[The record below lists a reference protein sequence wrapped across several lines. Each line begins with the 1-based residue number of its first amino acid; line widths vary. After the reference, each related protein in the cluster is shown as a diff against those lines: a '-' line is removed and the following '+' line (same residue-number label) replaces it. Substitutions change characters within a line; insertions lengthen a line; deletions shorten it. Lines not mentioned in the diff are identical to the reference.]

1 MLSVRLHGRGGQGTV
16 TAANILAM
24 AAHLAG
30 HQVRANPLY
39 GPERRGAPVA
49 SFLRISPEIIRV
61 KCQIYQ
67 PDCVVVLDARLPQT
81 VPVLDGLREG
91 GMALF
96 NQSQPQGGLSD
107 LERVGR
113 LAWVDATAIA
123 KEILGSSITNTTM
136 IGAFA
141 RICDLVSM
149 KTIEKAIKRTFSD
162 PSQGEANFRAA
173 QRAYEHCE
181 LRVLHGPRR

>member
-1 MLSVRLHGRGGQGTV
+1 MFSVRLHGRGGQGSV

-49 SFLRISPEIIRV
+49 SFLRISPKPIRL
-61 KCQIYQ
+61 KCQIYR
-67 PDCVVVLDARLPQT
+67 PDCVVVLDTRLPQT
-81 VPVLDGLREG
+81 VPVLDGLQEG
-91 GMALF
+91 GTALF
-96 NQSQPQGGLSD
+96 NRSRVLEGVAG

-123 KEILGSSITNTTM
+123 KEILGSPITNTTM
-136 IGAFA
+136 VGAFA
-141 RICDLVSM
+141 RICDLVSLDA
-149 KTIEKAIKRTFSD
+149 IEEAIKRTFTN
-162 PSQGEANFRAA
+162 PSMGDANCRAA
-173 QRAYEHCE
+173 RQAYERCE
-181 LRVLHGPRR
+181 LQASRDSGG